1 MMSMGPFIYGEESTS
16 HGVSVRVI
24 VPASIASEKELFD
37 TLASLLDFP
46 DYFGENW
53 DAFSECVRD
62 LSWLSPGRV
71 VLVHVDIPLIND
83 VANARTY
90 LAILGRAVHKMST
103 SEDHP
108 LSVAF
113 PAEYHEQIDW
123 LLRSQRSQDVKRST

>member
-1 MMSMGPFIYGEESTS
+1 MMSNEPFIYGEESAS
-16 HGVSVRVI
+16 HGVFKRVT

-53 DAFSECVRD
+53 DAFAECVRD

-71 VLVHVDIPLIND
+71 VLVHVDIPLVND

-90 LAILGRAVHKMST
+90 LAILSRAVHKMST

-108 LSVAF
+108 LSVVF
-113 PAEYHEQIDW
+113 PAEFREPIDW
-123 LLRSQRSQDVKRST
+123 LLRSQKNHEARRFT